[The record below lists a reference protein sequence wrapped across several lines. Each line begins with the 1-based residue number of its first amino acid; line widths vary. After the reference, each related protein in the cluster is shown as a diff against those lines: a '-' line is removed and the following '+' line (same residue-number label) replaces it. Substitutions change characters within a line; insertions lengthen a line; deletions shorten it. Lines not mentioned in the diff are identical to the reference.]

1 MEGDTNQENSL
12 ASELLHEVKATS
24 KRWFILF
31 IICLI
36 MLFATNLAW
45 LYAWNL
51 PDEETTTEITSDNG
65 SNANYVDGVGDII
78 NGGINKS
85 TQD

>member
-1 MEGDTNQENSL
+1 MDGDQESL

-36 MLFATNLAW
+36 MLFVTNLAW